1 MIGKD
6 VKNVKQC
13 IMEGRRPMLIRCQIG
28 VAPAGMQ
35 SLSSPSSR
43 SLLSPS
49 SSINYSYSTRDSS
62 SSVTDEEAL
71 SLSSKIPG
79 ASSPRNSED
88 LSICI
93 PENDSSAPAS
103 VSPMQHTP
111 PSDSESKQVHRFYR
125 FVSPRSEENDSDTL
139 GRDLSV
145 SEVRMERRGEE

>member
-6 VKNVKQC
+6 VKEVKHY

-28 VAPAGMQ
+28 VAPAEMQ

-43 SLLSPS
+43 SLLSPG

-62 SSVTDEEAL
+62 SSITDEEAL
-71 SLSSKIPG
+71 SLSAKIPAG
-79 ASSPRNSED
+79 SSPRNSEE

-93 PENDSSAPAS
+93 PENDSGVATS

-125 FVSPRSEENDSDTL
+125 FVSPRSEENESETL

-145 SEVRMERRGEE
+145 SEVGMEKGGEA